1 MKHDCR
7 QYYIGGEWVEPLGA
21 SDFPIISPATEERIG
36 TVALASAPD
45 VERAVAAAV
54 QAFPDWAATTPAG
67 RKAVLRRV
75 HDAYR
80 AHQDSIATAISAE
93 MGAPM
98 ALATGAQAPSGLEH
112 VSAMLEVLETF
123 EFERTEGST
132 RIVLE
137 PVGVC
142 GLITPW
148 NWPVNQIACKVVPAL
163 AAGCTM
169 VLKPSEIA
177 PLSAVEW
184 ARVMHEARVPPG
196 VFNFVHGDGPVA
208 GTALAAH
215 PDVDMVSFTGST
227 RAGAEVAR
235 SGAATIKRVHQ
246 ELGGKSPSILLD
258 DADLDK
264 AVKAGVLAIVQNT
277 GQSCNAPSR
286 MLVPAAQLERV
297 EAVARAVL
305 DKVSVGDPAD
315 PRTRVGPLVSK
326 AQFERVQGLIGRGVA
341 EGARLVAGGPGRPPG
356 LTRGWYV
363 RPTVFSGVSNDMTI
377 AREEV
382 FGPVLAIIPYRDEEE
397 AVRIANDT
405 PYGLSAYVWSGDPA
419 RAQRIARR
427 IRAGMV
433 HINGAPL
440 DNMAPFGGYKQSG
453 NGREWGAHGLREFLE
468 VKAVMGG
475 TIP

>member
-1 MKHDCR
+1 MQHVCR
-7 QYYIGGEWVEPLGA
+7 EYYIGGEWVAPLGA
-21 SDFPIISPATEERIG
+21 RDLPIINPATEERIG
-36 TVALASAPD
+36 TVALASAAD
-45 VERAVAAAV
+45 VDRAVAAAV
-54 QAFPDWAATTPAG
+54 TAFPDWAASTPAA
-67 RKAVLRRV
+67 RRAVLRRLR
-75 HDAYR
+75 DAYR
-80 AHQDSIATAISAE
+80 AHQAAVAAAISTE
-93 MGAPM
+93 MGAPIS
-98 ALATGAQAPSGLEH
+98 LATGAQAPSGLEH
-112 VSAMLEVLETF
+112 IDAMLEVLETF
-123 EFERTEGST
+123 EFETLQGST

-184 ARVMHEARVPPG
+184 TRIMAEARVPPG
-196 VFNFVHGDGPVA
+196 VFNLVHGDGPEA
-208 GTALAAH
+208 GAALAAH

-235 SGAATIKRVHQ
+235 AGAPTIKRVHQ
-246 ELGGKSPSILLD
+246 ELGGKSPNILLD
-258 DADLDK
+258 DADLEK
-264 AVKAGVLAIVQNT
+264 AVKAGVLDLVTNT

-286 MLVPAAQLERV
+286 MLVPASQLERV
-297 EAVARAVL
+297 EAIAKAVIGR
-305 DKVSVGDPAD
+305 VRVGDPAD
-315 PRTRVGPLVSK
+315 PQTRVGPLVSK
-326 AQFERVQGLIGRGVA
+326 SQFERVQGFIERGIA
-341 EGARLVAGGPGRPPG
+341 EGARLVAGGPGRPAG
-356 LTRGWYV
+356 LRHGWFV
-363 RPTVFSGVSNDMTI
+363 RPTVFSGVSNDMVI
-377 AREEV
+377 AREEI

-405 PYGLSAYVWSGDPA
+405 PYGLSAYVWSADPA
-419 RAQRIARR
+419 RAQRLARR

-440 DNMAPFGGYKQSG
+440 DNLAPFGGYKKSG

-468 VKAVMGG
+468 VKAVMGEAG
-475 TIP
+475 P